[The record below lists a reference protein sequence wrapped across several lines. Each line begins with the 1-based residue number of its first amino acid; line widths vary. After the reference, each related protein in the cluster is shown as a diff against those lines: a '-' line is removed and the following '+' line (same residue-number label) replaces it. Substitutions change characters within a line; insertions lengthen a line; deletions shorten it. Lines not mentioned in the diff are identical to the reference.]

1 MRRFEETVSF
11 ASEAKRGTLSRR
23 EIKVRE
29 ASDET
34 QLENNPNNF
43 EVAIGWRKPEPGRL
57 DAGRALEPAL

>member
-34 QLENNPNNF
+34 QLENNF
-43 EVAIGWRKPEPGRL
+43 VAIGWWKPEPGQL

>member
-11 ASEAKRGTLSRR
+11 ASEAKRGTLCAGNSPF
-23 EIKVRE
+23 RE